1 VLAIL
6 LLGVLVLNA
15 LSFYFD
21 KFHIALLPAV
31 AILTVV
37 WFRTLGGRI
46 VEHHTYR
53 AYSIPPDRLN
63 LTRPTPSDLLLRS
76 GGKAIVVCASGGGIH
91 AAAWAAALLG
101 EISKRAPAFSKHLI
115 LTSSVSGGSVGCLY
129 YIAGLRAKT
138 APTAERLFEVASA
151 SSLDYVS
158 WGFGFRDL
166 LRFVLP
172 VGRIFHWGNRAWALE
187 KAWRRYSDFPV
198 EARLSELSQ
207 DVANG
212 KIPGSVFNSTLVE
225 TGDRFAIST
234 VDLVKRSKDHELR
247 REFSHLYP
255 GLEIPGTT
263 AAALSAAFPIVSPS
277 SHIWV
282 HPDENASPSPEK
294 RYHLTDGGFYDNYG
308 IVSAIE
314 FLNRGRHELEAI
326 EEAMPEVLI
335 LRIRG
340 AEDEPSPA
348 GKDSVL
354 FQLSA
359 PLKAL
364 LAMRSTSQAV
374 RNDVELG
381 LLRAVLG
388 ESDQAGHPRL
398 TCLDF
403 TYPYPNAPLTWHLTA
418 AQKQEILT
426 ALTQETIEEN
436 LKRVEDFLLPTQPRS
451 CDTMHSTA

>member
-1 VLAIL
+1 
-6 LLGVLVLNA
+6 
-15 LSFYFD
+15 
-21 KFHIALLPAV
+21 
-31 AILTVV
+31 
-37 WFRTLGGRI
+37 
-46 VEHHTYR
+46 
-53 AYSIPPDRLN
+53 
-63 LTRPTPSDLLLRS
+63 
-76 GGKAIVVCASGGGIH
+76 
-91 AAAWAAALLG
+91 
-101 EISKRAPAFSKHLI
+101 
-115 LTSSVSGGSVGCLY
+115 
-129 YIAGLRAKT
+129 
-138 APTAERLFEVASA
+138 
-151 SSLDYVS
+151 
-158 WGFGFRDL
+158 
-166 LRFVLP
+166 
-172 VGRIFHWGNRAWALE
+172 
-187 KAWRRYSDFPV
+187 
-198 EARLSELSQ
+198 
-207 DVANG
+207 
-212 KIPGSVFNSTLVE
+212 
-225 TGDRFAIST
+225 
-234 VDLVKRSKDHELR
+234 VKRSKDHELR

-436 LKRVEDFLLPTQPRS
+436 LKRVEDFLRPTQPRS